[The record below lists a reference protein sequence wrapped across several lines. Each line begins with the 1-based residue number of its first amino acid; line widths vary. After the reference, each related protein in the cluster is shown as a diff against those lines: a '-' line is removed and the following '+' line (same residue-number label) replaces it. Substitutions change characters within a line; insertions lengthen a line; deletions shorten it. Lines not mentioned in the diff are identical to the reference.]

1 MRENNLIKKEKILR
15 LPSWIKFPISKASEF
30 EKIQTLIKKSN
41 IHTICE
47 EARCP
52 NRAECYASGTATFL
66 LGGSICSR
74 SCAFCQVN
82 KGRPSSINI
91 DECTQ
96 VAEAVK
102 VLNLKY
108 VVLTSVA
115 RDDLPDHGA
124 NLFISTIDEIR
135 KIDSTIKIEVL
146 TPDLWGGGKNFDE
159 TNKLQTERLKMI
171 LEKDP
176 ICFNHNLETVER
188 LQKEVRRGANY
199 KKSLS
204 LLKKSKDIAPHIQT
218 KSGIMLGLGETL
230 DEIKNTIYDL
240 KKIDC
245 DQITIGQYL
254 RPSFNHLAVKKYW
267 DPSEFEYLYRFSKEL
282 GFKKVS
288 SGPLVRSRYHAGKLS
303 SIKES
308 FFSSLFNMEIHS
320 PFISVPAPPQTNL
333 NKRSTG
339 LEPTSLTILN
349 PINLK
354 YLTSFLLYPSLSK
367 IAKSLT
373 LLLDFFS
380 IAQAIVVAHINSE
393 TKAGALLR
401 ILNVSS

>member
-1 MRENNLIKKEKILR
+1 
-15 LPSWIKFPISKASEF
+15 
-30 EKIQTLIKKSN
+30 
-41 IHTICE
+41 
-47 EARCP
+47 
-52 NRAECYASGTATFL
+52 
-66 LGGSICSR
+66 
-74 SCAFCQVN
+74 
-82 KGRPSSINI
+82 
-91 DECTQ
+91 
-96 VAEAVK
+96 VK

-124 NLFISTIDEIR
+124 NLFVSTIDEIR

-159 TNKLQTERLKMI
+159 TNNLQTARLKMI

-254 RPSFNHLAVKKYW
+254 RPSFNHLEVKKYW
-267 DPSEFEYLYRFSKEL
+267 DPSEFEYLYYFSKEL

-288 SGPLVRSRYHAGKLS
+288 SGPLVRSSYHAG
-303 SIKES
+303 
-308 FFSSLFNMEIHS
+308 
-320 PFISVPAPPQTNL
+320 
-333 NKRSTG
+333 
-339 LEPTSLTILN
+339 
-349 PINLK
+349 
-354 YLTSFLLYPSLSK
+354 
-367 IAKSLT
+367 
-373 LLLDFFS
+373 
-380 IAQAIVVAHINSE
+380 
-393 TKAGALLR
+393 
-401 ILNVSS
+401 